1 MSSKVS
7 LRREWFSNTPKD
19 VLAGIVVA
27 LALIPEA
34 LAFSIVAGV
43 DPKLGL
49 YGSFTI
55 AVITAI
61 FGGRTGLVSGAAGA
75 IALLVVYLVK
85 DYGVEYL
92 FAATIL
98 MGIIQVVFGLCRLGR
113 LIKYVPR
120 AVMVGFVNALAIL
133 MFISQLP
140 HLTNAPIAVYI
151 LTAMG
156 LGIIYLL
163 PRFTTAIPSPLVAIV
178 ILTAISMIGGIEV
191 PRVGDMGELPS
202 NLPFLTWPQVP
213 LNSETL
219 QIIFPYALT
228 MAIVGLLETLLT
240 ASLVDELTDSTS
252 DKNQESQAQGLGNI
266 ITGLFGGIGGC
277 AMIGQT
283 VVNIKSGGR
292 QRLSSFTTGVALLF
306 FVLVLA
312 NWVKQI
318 PMASLVA
325 VMIMISITT
334 FNWASVKNIQ
344 RIPRTETAVTITTV
358 VATIVSHNLAIGVV
372 IGFTLSTI
380 FFSREIAKM
389 IYVDQQVSEDGT
401 QCTYSVVGQLFFAS
415 VDDFL
420 SSFDFQRDF
429 SIVIIDLTHSHL
441 WDQGAVMAIDK
452 IVLKY
457 RHRGAKV
464 ELLGLNE
471 ASATLI
477 DNLAVHNQPDALESI
492 ANH

>member
-133 MFISQLP
+133 MFTSQLP
-140 HLTNAPIAVYI
+140 HLTNASIAVYI
-151 LTAMG
+151 LTAIG

-163 PRFTTAIPSPLVAIV
+163 PRLTTAIPSPLVAIV
-178 ILTAISMIGGIEV
+178 ILTAITIIAGIEV
-191 PRVGDMGELPS
+191 PTVGDMGELPTS
-202 NLPFLTWPQVP
+202 LPFLTWPQVP

-240 ASLVDELTDSTS
+240 ASLVDELTDSRS
-252 DKNQESQAQGLGNI
+252 DKNQESQAQGIGNI
-266 ITGLFGGIGGC
+266 VTGLFGGIGGC

-344 RIPRTETAVTITTV
+344 RIPRSETAVTVSTV
-358 VATIVSHNLAIGVV
+358 VATIISHNLAIGVV

-380 FFSREIAKM
+380 FFSRKIAKM
-389 IYVDQQVSEDGT
+389 VYVDQQVSPDSNK
-401 QCTYSVVGQLFFAS
+401 CTYSVAGQLFFAS

-420 SSFDFQRDF
+420 DYFDFQQNYE
-429 SIVIIDLTHSHL
+429 SVIIDLTHAHL

-457 RHRGAKV
+457 RKKGSTV

-477 DNLAVHNQPDALESI
+477 DNLAVHNQPNALDSI

>member
-1 MSSKVS
+1 MSSKTS
-7 LRREWFSNTPKD
+7 KLRREWFSNTPKD
-19 VLAGIVVA
+19 ILAGIVVA

-61 FGGRTGLVSGAAGA
+61 FGGRTGLISGAAGA

-98 MGIIQVVFGLCRLGR
+98 MGIIQAIFGLCKLGR

-140 HLTNAPIAVYI
+140 HLINAPITVY
-151 LTAMG
+151 LMTAIG

-163 PRFTTAIPSPLVAIV
+163 PRLTTSIPSPLVAIV
-178 ILTAISMIGGIEV
+178 TLTAFAIVGQVDV
-191 PRVGDMGELPS
+191 PTVGDMGDLPDS
-202 NLPFLTWPQVP
+202 LPFFALPQLP

-219 QIIFPYALT
+219 QIVFPYALT

-240 ASLVDELTDSTS
+240 ASLVDELTDTTS
-252 DKNQESQAQGLGNI
+252 DKNREAKAQGLGNI
-266 ITGLFGGIGGC
+266 VTGLFGGIAGC

-283 VVNIKSGGR
+283 VINIKSGGR
-292 QRLSSFTTGVALLF
+292 QRLSSLSTGVALLF

-334 FNWASVKNIQ
+334 FNWASIKNIK
-344 RIPRTETAVTITTV
+344 RIPHNETAVMITTV
-358 VATIVSHNLAIGVV
+358 LVTVLSHNLAIGVV

-380 FFSREIAKM
+380 FFSRKIAKM
-389 IYVDQQVSEDGT
+389 VYVDKQESEDGSK
-401 QCTYSVVGQLFFAS
+401 CTYSVSGQLFFAS

-420 SSFDFQRDF
+420 AIFDFQAGYD
-429 SIVIIDLTHSHL
+429 SVVIDLTHSHL

-457 RHRGAKV
+457 RKRGVEV

-477 DNLAVHNQPDALESI
+477 D
-492 ANH
+492 